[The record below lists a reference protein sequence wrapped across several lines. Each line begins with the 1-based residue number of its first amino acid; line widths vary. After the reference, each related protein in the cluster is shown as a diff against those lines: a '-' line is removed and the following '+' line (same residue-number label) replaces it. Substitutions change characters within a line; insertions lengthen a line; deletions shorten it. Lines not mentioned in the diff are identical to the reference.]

1 MKTIDLQV
9 EGMSCGSCVK
19 HVTHALQPLPG
30 VSGVEVDLQSGHVR
44 VSGELAQGSAPLL
57 MALTDAG
64 YPQSWPQT
72 RPFPLRPRSLKPR
85 AATAAVR
92 GLWLPM
98 TATVFDSGSTG
109 WARPRPHL
117 CWQL

>member
-44 VSGELAQGSAPLL
+44 VSGELAQGSA
-57 MALTDAG
+57 
-64 YPQSWPQT
+64 
-72 RPFPLRPRSLKPR
+72 
-85 AATAAVR
+85 
-92 GLWLPM
+92 
-98 TATVFDSGSTG
+98 
-109 WARPRPHL
+109 H
-117 CWQL
+117 C

>member
-44 VSGELAQGSAPLL
+44 VSGELAQGSAPL
-57 MALTDAG
+57 MRVT
-64 YPQSWPQT
+64 PQSWPQT

-92 GLWLPM
+92 G
-98 TATVFDSGSTG
+98 AVVADDGHG
-109 WARPRPHL
+109 I
-117 CWQL
+117 

>member
-64 YPQSWPQT
+64 YPAKLATDAPI
-72 RPFPLRPRSLKPR
+72 P
-85 AATAAVR
+85 AATSQ
-92 GLWLPM
+92 P
-98 TATVFDSGSTG
+98 TASGCHSG
-109 WARPRPHL
+109 GAGGCGCR
-117 CWQL
+117 